1 MHPTSYRPV
10 LFCIF
15 IFTLLQAILI
25 LNSSL
30 LPFQDLPNH
39 LAEASIY
46 KYILQ
51 GDTVISQYYKLVP
64 WYYPNTFY
72 LVFCNFFSS
81 VELANKFF
89 YILVAGAMP
98 FSIYLI
104 IKELKGNCWYCLLS
118 VFFTYNYNV
127 SYGFSGFS
135 IAIPTL
141 FMLFYVLLM
150 EIKENR
156 ILWRIAASLL
166 LLLLFFMQAQ
176 MALFGLTLFFSLM
189 IFRYWGRY
197 KILFGR
203 LAGGVPIIVLL
214 LIWWVTRAGAKEE
227 STLVF
232 LWDYFKTSYFQTFV
246 LRFRLIFFDN
256 FQLCEGW
263 MGLLIAS
270 IFSMSIFLPLLIHR
284 VWKSGTGRRQF
295 SRDLQYPV
303 LFFLISLGCY
313 LFLPAGLPGE
323 QVIYQR
329 FSPVLLLSVIIIG
342 SILLK
347 DRETKWLKYFSIILA
362 CLYTFLWM
370 EYIYSFNRENRSFDP
385 AFFSGINRQ
394 SIMAGYIYDNK
405 YRGRPVYI
413 QFPSYFI
420 VWKKGIA
427 TSKIIDYRFGV
438 IRRGIKGKQIPYYEE
453 WPEEIDKIPTDY
465 SALDYLLVKG
475 KASVKPDS
483 NLLNFNLFR
492 KEGSWQ
498 IFRNKKA
505 KW

>member
-1 MHPTSYRPV
+1 MHPTSYRQV

-25 LNSSL
+25 LNSNL

-39 LAEASIY
+39 LAEAAIY
-46 KYILQ
+46 KYTLQ
-51 GDTVISQYYKLVP
+51 GDTFISQYYQLVP
-64 WYYPNTFY
+64 WYYPNSFY
-72 LVFCNFFSS
+72 LVFCNVFSS

-89 YILVAGAMP
+89 YILVAGALP

-104 IKELKGNCWYCLLS
+104 IKELKGNCWYGLIS
-118 VFFTYNYNV
+118 VLFTYNYNV

-141 FMLFYVLLM
+141 FMLFYVLLR

-156 ILWRIAASLL
+156 IFWRIAGSLL
-166 LLLLFFMQAQ
+166 LVLLFFMQAQ
-176 MALFGLTLFFSLM
+176 MALFGLTLFFSVI
-189 IFRYWGRY
+189 IFRYRGNY
-197 KILFGR
+197 KILFSR
-203 LAGGVPIIVLL
+203 LAGSVPIIVLFF
-214 LIWWVTRAGAKEE
+214 IWWYSRPANKEE
-227 STLVF
+227 NTLVF
-232 LWDYFKTSYFQTFV
+232 LWNYFGSSYFQTFV
-246 LRFRLIFFDN
+246 LRLRLVFFDN
-256 FQLCEGW
+256 FQLQEGW
-263 MGLLIAS
+263 KGLLIAS
-270 IFSMSIFLPLLIHR
+270 FFSLCIFLPLLIHR
-284 VWKSGTGRRQF
+284 EWKTGAVSRRF
-295 SRDLQYPV
+295 PKDLQYPV

-313 LFLPAGLPGE
+313 IFLPAYLPGE

-329 FSPVLLLSVIIIG
+329 FSPVLLLSVIIMG

-347 DRETKWLKYFSIILA
+347 DKQARWLKYFSIILA
-362 CLYTFLWM
+362 CGYTFLWT
-370 EYIYSFNRENRSFDP
+370 EYIYSFNRENRSFNP
-385 AFFSGINRQ
+385 AFFDSINRQ
-394 SIMAGYIYDNK
+394 SIMAGLIYDNK

-438 IRRGIKGKQIPYYEE
+438 IRRGIKGNQIPYYEE
-453 WPEEIDKIPTDY
+453 WPEEIDKVPTDY

-475 KASVKPDS
+475 EASVKPDS
-483 NLLNFNLFR
+483 NLFNFYLFR

-498 IFRNKKA
+498 IYKK
-505 KW
+505 KNSKQ

>member
-1 MHPTSYRPV
+1 MYPLSYRQV

-15 IFTLLQAILI
+15 IFILLQIILI

-39 LAEASIY
+39 LAEAAIY
-46 KYILQ
+46 KYTLQ
-51 GDTVISQYYKLVP
+51 GDTIISQYYQLVP

-72 LVFCNFFSS
+72 LVFCNLFSS

-89 YILVAGAMP
+89 YILVVAGLP
-98 FSIYLI
+98 LSIYLI
-104 IKELKGNCWYCLLS
+104 IKELKGNCWYSLLS
-118 VFFTYNYNV
+118 VLFTYNYNV

-141 FMLFYVLLM
+141 FMLFYVLLK

-156 ILWRIAASLL
+156 ILWRISGSLL

-189 IFRYWGRY
+189 LFRYWGNY
-197 KILFGR
+197 KILFTR
-203 LAGGVPIIVLL
+203 LAGSVPIIVLL
-214 LIWWVTRAGAKEE
+214 FIWWYSRPATKEE
-227 STLVF
+227 NTLVF
-232 LWDYFKTSYFQTFV
+232 LWNYFKSSYFQTFI
-246 LRFRLIFFDN
+246 LRLRLVFFDN
-256 FQLCEGW
+256 FQLHEGW

-270 IFSMSIFLPLLIHR
+270 FFSMCIFLPLLIHR
-284 VWKSGTGRRQF
+284 VWKSGAGRNRF
-295 SRDLQYPV
+295 SMDLQYPV

-313 LFLPAGLPGE
+313 IFLPAYLPGE

-342 SILLK
+342 SILLRDK
-347 DRETKWLKYFSIILA
+347 ETKWLKYFSIVLA
-362 CLYTFLWM
+362 CLYAFLWT
-370 EYIYSFNRENRSFDP
+370 EYIYSFNRENRSFNP
-385 AFFSGINRQ
+385 SFFTGINRQ
-394 SIMAGYIYDNK
+394 SIMAGLIYDNK

-438 IRRGIKGKQIPYYEE
+438 IRRGIKGNQIPYYEE
-453 WPEEIDKIPTDY
+453 WPEEIDRIPTDY
-465 SALDYLLVKG
+465 SALGYLIVKG
-475 KASVKPDS
+475 EASVKPDS
-483 NLLNFNLFR
+483 NLLNYNLFR
-492 KEGSWQ
+492 KAESWQ
-498 IFRNKKA
+498 IFKNKKLNQ
-505 KW
+505 